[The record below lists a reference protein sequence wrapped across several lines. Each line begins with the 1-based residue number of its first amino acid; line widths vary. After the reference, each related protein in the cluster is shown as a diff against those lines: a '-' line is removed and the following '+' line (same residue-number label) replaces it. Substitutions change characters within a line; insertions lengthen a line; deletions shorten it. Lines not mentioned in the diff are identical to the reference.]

1 MHCVSCVCAHMH
13 VHGLACVLKVC
24 DVSSPGC
31 LMWGDRDQR
40 GKNGFTALRMWQPLS
55 SVWQWV
61 DMTKC
66 FMKTKP
72 RWTTTLRLTLH
83 RLDSLDTHITTFKGK
98 LVQKA
103 LVYFYLCICYLFSKT
118 ICWLS
123 TWCWSE
129 SPKSIYQFNIYI
141 KKNTV
146 YIFVMGPA
154 RLLRAS
160 VKPRSPAWKAGALT
174 RRHQSLV
181 RLLRSGEWGL
191 PAQHLLAGLG
201 FTHTHTHTHIYTHRF
216 IYRFIMVYIIY
227 IL

>member
-72 RWTTTLRLTLH
+72 RWSTTLRLTPD
-83 RLDSLDTHITTFKGK
+83 RLDSVDTHIMTFNRK

-118 ICWLS
+118 IRWLS

-129 SPKSIYQFNIYI
+129 SPKSIYKFKVHI
-141 KKNTV
+141 KNTV
-146 YIFVMGPA
+146 YIYLYICNGSRSPA
-154 RLLRAS
+154 G
-160 VKPRSPAWKAGALT
+160 VEPRSPAWKAGETNKEAKL
-174 RRHQSLV
+174 
-181 RLLRSGEWGL
+181 
-191 PAQHLLAGLG
+191 
-201 FTHTHTHTHIYTHRF
+201 HTTSISR
-216 IYRFIMVYIIY
+216 
-227 IL
+227 